1 MRRTKAAQGRA
12 DRVQSRRHGEAYPGS
27 GNESDESA
35 ASARRRM
42 GMVRFSGEPGTSG
55 SASAQEPPAS
65 RWDEMADDEDEDEAG
80 SAHPG
85 GDLR

>member
-1 MRRTKAAQGRA
+1 
-12 DRVQSRRHGEAYPGS
+12 
-27 GNESDESA
+27 
-35 ASARRRM
+35 M
-42 GMVRFSGEPGTSG
+42 GMVRFSGEPGT